1 MPKYV
6 LTYHGG
12 SGMPESEAEQAQI
25 MEAWGAWFGQLG
37 AAVVDGG
44 NPVSRTVTIA
54 PDGSASDGGD
64 HQISGY
70 SLLTADDMD
79 AAVKMAGGCPVLAAG
94 GSVGVAEAIDM

>member
-12 SGMPESEAEQAQI
+12 SGMPETEAEQAAV
-25 MEAWGAWFGQLG
+25 MEAWGAWFGELG
-37 AAVVDGG
+37 EAVVDGG

-64 HQISGY
+64 NPITGY
-70 SLLTADDMD
+70 SLLNADDMD
-79 AAVKMAGGCPVLAAG
+79 AAVKMAGGCPVLEGG
-94 GSVGVAEAIDM
+94 GSVAVAEAVDM